1 MGMASHKGDEGWS
14 NLWLLLL
21 FVFANSSSITIQG
34 IYNNIKFQKYILV
47 RTLLLCLRNNYQDFT
62 EYSIT
67 WRGGWKGVQIFS
79 YSKFSFRAMRK
90 KLLDFTKSLNT
101 SYFEMGWIILRRLRT
116 VKDLSTSFLPL
127 TLACCKFVASKENTL
142 SHSLQNC
149 NSNQTKHTSQG
160 VLYGVIRICN

>member
-1 MGMASHKGDEGWS
+1 MTIHKGDEGWS

-21 FVFANSSSITIQG
+21 FVFVNSSSITIQG

-47 RTLLLCLRNNYQDFT
+47 RALLVCLRNNYQDFP

-67 WRGGWKGVQIFS
+67 WRGGLKDVQIFR

-101 SYFEMGWIILRRLRT
+101 SYFEVGWIILRRLRT
-116 VKDLSTSFLPL
+116 VKDLPTSFPPL

-142 SHSLQNC
+142 SHSLQKYY
-149 NSNQTKHTSQG
+149 SNRTKQTSQG
-160 VLYGVIRICN
+160 VFYGVIRICN